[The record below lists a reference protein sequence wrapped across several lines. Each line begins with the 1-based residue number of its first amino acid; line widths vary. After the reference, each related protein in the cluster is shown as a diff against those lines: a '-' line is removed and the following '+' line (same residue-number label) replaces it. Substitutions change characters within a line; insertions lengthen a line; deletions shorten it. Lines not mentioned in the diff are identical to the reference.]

1 MSVLELAAA
10 GPSEYIER
18 RPPRHRRAPAL

>member
-10 GPSEYIER
+10 GPAEYIER
-18 RPPRHRRAPAL
+18 RPSRHRRAAAL